1 MQPASH
7 STTPLPPRC
16 SSGLPLLD
24 RALGGGF
31 LPGSMTMLIGATGI
45 GKTQLGIHF
54 CHAGADS
61 EGTRGAVIDLSS
73 RGDSQN
79 HAGYSHRMFDRALST
94 YDSTT
99 HDSSIQGKIFAEATT
114 PREHAT
120 ATAMP
125 SAAIAQAIFGTERP
139 ADLIS
144 FLGYGGRRVMRSQLD
159 VDQWHAWQSE
169 MNRRT
174 PQLFHF
180 VYQHLVHGTRR
191 FLIDGIEPPGSA
203 DDSLQL
209 DLVELI
215 YHRML
220 RQEHDWLAREV
231 LRQDYRKFEGQVAEH
246 AYDHRAAAAVVLIT
260 TKQSMLEALLN
271 EPLTDGD
278 LAAGANTVILL
289 GRQLVDGKMRR
300 GLVIAKHRG
309 SYADSN
315 VIHFDVNHQG
325 IVLEL

>member
-1 MQPASH
+1 MVHPSRSTSPVPA
-7 STTPLPPRC
+7 RY

-24 RALGGGF
+24 QALGGG
-31 LPGSMTMLIGATGI
+31 LLAGSMTMLIGATGI

-54 CHAGADS
+54 CQAGVAN

-79 HAGYSHRMFDRALST
+79 HAGYSQRMFESSLST
-94 YDSTT
+94 FDS
-99 HDSSIQGKIFAEATT
+99 QATT
-114 PREHAT
+114 TEHSVTPPLPELAPE
-120 ATAMP
+120 AGAK
-125 SAAIAQAIFGTERP
+125 AIFGSQRP
-139 ADLIS
+139 EDVIS

-159 VDQWHAWQSE
+159 VDQWHAWQSD

-174 PQLFHF
+174 PQLFKF

-209 DLVELI
+209 DLLELI

-231 LRQDYRKFEGQVAEH
+231 LRQNYREFAEEVAQH
-246 AYDHRAAAAVVLIT
+246 AYDHRASAAVVLIT
-260 TKQSMLEALLN
+260 TKQSMLESLLN
-271 EPLTDGD
+271 EPLADGD

-289 GRQLVDGKMRR
+289 GRQMVAGKMRR

-309 SYADSN
+309 SYADSSIIN
-315 VIHFDVNHQG
+315 FDINDQG
-325 IVLEL
+325 IVLEQ